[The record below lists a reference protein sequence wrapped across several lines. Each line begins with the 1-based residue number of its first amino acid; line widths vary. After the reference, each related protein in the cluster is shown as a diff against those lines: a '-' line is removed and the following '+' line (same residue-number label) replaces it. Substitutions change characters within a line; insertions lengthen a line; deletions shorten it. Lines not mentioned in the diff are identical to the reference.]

1 MKIRRYPVL
10 RLSHLEFVMKNPKS
24 TALIWTVCTLAAS
37 VAFACNVPVFRYA
50 LERWP
55 ADPYELVV
63 LHEGELTTKDLAQ
76 IKALKRADIR
86 SKTPANFNVRTIEV
100 SAAKDSV
107 LLEIW
112 KKRESGDEPLLV
124 TLYPRN
130 AQEVPDRV
138 VSVHPLSGQTVQRA
152 IDSPVRQQLV
162 KRLLSGDSAVWV
174 FVPCGDKAQD
184 QAALERLTVEMKK
197 NQQSLELPPQDE
209 LEEDELFQP
218 ENPIELRLGFSI
230 ITLDRNDPKESFFL
244 EMLMGSEPDLESLEE
259 PMAFPVIGRGRVL
272 YALVGKGIFRDTV
285 AMASRF
291 VVGPCSCQVKDQN
304 PGFDLLLAVDWDE
317 KLGGAAI
324 GEPAE
329 ETTKGPILIDIPTGK
344 KK

>member
-1 MKIRRYPVL
+1 
-10 RLSHLEFVMKNPKS
+10 MKNPKS
-24 TALIWTVCTLAAS
+24 TAFIWTFCIFAAS
-37 VAFACNVPVFRYA
+37 VALACNVPVFRYA

-63 LHEGELTTKDLAQ
+63 LHEGKLSAEEIASVDTLRQADL
-76 IKALKRADIR
+76 R
-86 SKTPANFNVRTIEV
+86 SDTPANFNVRTIEI
-100 SAAKDSV
+100 SDAKDS
-107 LLEIW
+107 LLQDIW
-112 KKRESGDEPLLV
+112 EKRESDNEPLLV

-138 VSVHPLSGQTVQRA
+138 VSVHPLSSKILQRSV
-152 IDSPVRQQLV
+152 DSPMRQQLA

-184 QAALERLTVEMKK
+184 EAALERLTVEVKK

-209 LEEDELFQP
+209 LEEDDLFQP

-230 ITLDRNDPKESFFL
+230 ITVDRKDPKEAFFL
-244 EMLMGSEPDLESLEE
+244 EMLMGSEPDLESLKE

-291 VVGPCSCQVKDQN
+291 VVGPCSCQVKEQN

-324 GEPAE
+324 SEPAK
-329 ETTKGPILIDIPTGK
+329 TPSKGPILIDIPTGK
-344 KK
+344 K

>member
-1 MKIRRYPVL
+1 
-10 RLSHLEFVMKNPKS
+10 MKNPKS
-24 TALIWTVCTLAAS
+24 TALVWTFCTLAAS
-37 VAFACNVPVFRYA
+37 VALACNVPVFRYA

-63 LHEGELTTKDLAQ
+63 LHEGKLSAEEIAEVDTLRQVDL
-76 IKALKRADIR
+76 R
-86 SKTPANFNVRTIEV
+86 SDTPANFNVRTIEI
-100 SAAKDSV
+100 SGAKDS
-107 LLEIW
+107 LLQDIW
-112 KKRESGDEPLLV
+112 KKRESGNGPLLV

-138 VSVHPLSGQTVQRA
+138 VSVHPLSSKIVQRSV
-152 IDSPVRQQLV
+152 DSPMRQQLA

-184 QAALERLTVEMKK
+184 EAALERLTVEVKN
-197 NQQSLELPPQDE
+197 NQQSLKLPPQDE
-209 LEEDELFQP
+209 LEEDDLFQP

-230 ITLDRNDPKESFFL
+230 ITVDRKDPKEAFFL

-291 VVGPCSCQVKDQN
+291 VVGPCSCQVKEQN

-324 GEPAE
+324 SEPAE
-329 ETTKGPILIDIPTGK
+329 TPRKGPILIDIPTGK
-344 KK
+344 K

>member
-1 MKIRRYPVL
+1 
-10 RLSHLEFVMKNPKS
+10 MKNPKS
-24 TALIWTVCTLAAS
+24 TAFIWTFCIFAAS
-37 VAFACNVPVFRYA
+37 VALACNVPVFRYA

-63 LHEGELTTKDLAQ
+63 LHEGKLSAEEIAAVDMLRQADL
-76 IKALKRADIR
+76 R
-86 SKTPANFNVRTIEV
+86 SDTPANFNVRTIEI
-100 SAAKDSV
+100 SDAKDS
-107 LLEIW
+107 LLQDIW
-112 KKRESGDEPLLV
+112 KERESDNEPLLV

-138 VSVHPLSGQTVQRA
+138 VSVHPLSSKILQRSV
-152 IDSPVRQQLV
+152 DSPMRQQLA

-174 FVPCGDKAQD
+174 FVPWGDKAQD
-184 QAALERLTVEMKK
+184 EAALERLTVEVKK

-209 LEEDELFQP
+209 LEEDDLFQP

-230 ITLDRNDPKESFFL
+230 ITVDRKDPKEAFFL
-244 EMLMGSEPDLESLEE
+244 EMLMGSEPDLESLKE

-291 VVGPCSCQVKDQN
+291 VVGPCSCQVKEQN

-324 GEPAE
+324 SEPAK
-329 ETTKGPILIDIPTGK
+329 TPSKGPILIDIPTGK
-344 KK
+344 K

>member
-1 MKIRRYPVL
+1 
-10 RLSHLEFVMKNPKS
+10 MKNIK
-24 TALIWTVCTLAAS
+24 TVVLAWTVCTLVAS
-37 VAFACNVPVFRYA
+37 VALACNVPVFRYA
-50 LERWP
+50 LERWS

-63 LHEGELTTKDLAQ
+63 LHEGALSAKDLARVNVL
-76 IKALKRADIR
+76 KNSDAL
-86 SKTPANFNVRTIEV
+86 SKTPANFNVRMIKISDV
-100 SAAKDSV
+100 KDKV
-107 LLEIW
+107 LQEIW
-112 KKRESGDEPLLV
+112 QKRSTGNEPLLV

-138 VSVHPLSGQTVQRA
+138 VSAHPLSGPTTQRV
-152 IDSPVRQQLV
+152 IDSPVRQQLI

-184 QAALERLTVEMKK
+184 DAALERLSVEVKK
-197 NQQSLELPPQDE
+197 NQQSLKLPPQDE
-209 LEEDELFQP
+209 LEEDDLFQP

-230 ITLDRNDPKESFFL
+230 ITLDRNDPNESFFL
-244 EMLMGSEPDLESLEE
+244 EMLMGSEPDLESLDE

-291 VVGPCSCQVKDQN
+291 VVGPCSCQVKEQN

-324 GEPAE
+324 SEPAKE
-329 ETTKGPILIDIPTGK
+329 PIKGPILIDIPTGK
-344 KK
+344 K

>member
-1 MKIRRYPVL
+1 
-10 RLSHLEFVMKNPKS
+10 MKNLKS
-24 TALIWTVCTLAAS
+24 TAFIWTFCIFAGS
-37 VAFACNVPVFRYA
+37 VALACNVPVFRYA

-63 LHEGELTTKDLAQ
+63 LHEGKLSAEEIAAIDKLRQADL
-76 IKALKRADIR
+76 R
-86 SKTPANFNVRTIEV
+86 SDTPANFNVRTIEI
-100 SAAKDSV
+100 SDAKDS
-107 LLEIW
+107 LLQDIW
-112 KKRESGDEPLLV
+112 KKRESDNEPLLV

-138 VSVHPLSGQTVQRA
+138 VSVHPLSSKILQRSV
-152 IDSPVRQQLV
+152 DSPMRQQLAN
-162 KRLLSGDSAVWV
+162 RLLSGDSAVWV

-184 QAALERLTVEMKK
+184 EAALERLTVEVKK

-209 LEEDELFQP
+209 LEEDDLFQP

-230 ITLDRNDPKESFFL
+230 ITVDRKDPKEAFFL
-244 EMLMGSEPDLESLEE
+244 EMLMGSEPDLESLKE

-291 VVGPCSCQVKDQN
+291 VVGPCSCQVKEQN

-324 GEPAE
+324 SEPAK
-329 ETTKGPILIDIPTGK
+329 TPSKGPILIDIPTGK
-344 KK
+344 K

>member
-1 MKIRRYPVL
+1 MK
-10 RLSHLEFVMKNPKS
+10 KQKS
-24 TALIWTVCTLAAS
+24 TALIWTFCTLAAS
-37 VAFACNVPVFRYA
+37 VALACNVPVFRYA

-63 LHEGELTTKDLAQ
+63 LHEGKLSAEEVAAVDMLRKTDL
-76 IKALKRADIR
+76 R
-86 SKTPANFNVRTIEV
+86 SDTPANFNVRTIEI
-100 SAAKDSV
+100 SASNDR
-107 LLEIW
+107 LLEDIW
-112 KKRESGDEPLLV
+112 KKREGDSGPLLV

-130 AQEVPDRV
+130 AQEVPDRI
-138 VSVHPLSGQTVQRA
+138 VSVHPLSSQIVQRSV
-152 IDSPVRQQLV
+152 DSPMRQQLA

-174 FVPCGDKAQD
+174 FVPCGDKDQD
-184 QAALERLTVEMKK
+184 EAALERLKLEVKK

-209 LEEDELFQP
+209 LEEDDLFQP

-230 ITLDRNDPKESFFL
+230 ITVDRKDPKETFFL

-272 YALVGKGIFRDTV
+272 YALVGKGIFRDTI

-291 VVGPCSCQVKDQN
+291 VVGPCSCQVKEQN

-324 GEPAE
+324 SEPV
-329 ETTKGPILIDIPTGK
+329 ETPSKGPILIDIPTGK
-344 KK
+344 K

>member
-1 MKIRRYPVL
+1 MK
-10 RLSHLEFVMKNPKS
+10 KQKS
-24 TALIWTVCTLAAS
+24 TALIWTFCTLAAS
-37 VAFACNVPVFRYA
+37 VALACNVPVFRYA

-63 LHEGELTTKDLAQ
+63 LHEGKLSAEEVAAVDMLRKTDL
-76 IKALKRADIR
+76 R
-86 SKTPANFNVRTIEV
+86 SDTPANFNVRTIEI
-100 SAAKDSV
+100 SASNDR
-107 LLEIW
+107 LLEDIW
-112 KKRESGDEPLLV
+112 KKREGDSGPLLV

-130 AQEVPDRV
+130 AQEVPDRI
-138 VSVHPLSGQTVQRA
+138 VSVHPLSSQIVQRSV
-152 IDSPVRQQLV
+152 DSPMRQQLS

-174 FVPCGDKAQD
+174 FVPCGDKDQD
-184 QAALERLTVEMKK
+184 EAALERLKLEVKK

-209 LEEDELFQP
+209 LEEDDLFQP

-230 ITLDRNDPKESFFL
+230 ITVDRKDPKETFFL

-272 YALVGKGIFRDTV
+272 YALVGKGIFRDTI

-291 VVGPCSCQVKDQN
+291 VVGPCSCQVKEQN

-324 GEPAE
+324 SEPV
-329 ETTKGPILIDIPTGK
+329 ETPSKGPILIDIPSGK
-344 KK
+344 K

>member
-1 MKIRRYPVL
+1 
-10 RLSHLEFVMKNPKS
+10 MKNPKS
-24 TALIWTVCTLAAS
+24 TALIWTLCTFAAS
-37 VAFACNVPVFRYA
+37 VALACNVPVFRYA

-63 LHEGELTTKDLAQ
+63 LHEGKL
-76 IKALKRADIR
+76 RAEDIAAVDTLRQADMR
-86 SKTPANFNVRTIEV
+86 SDTPANFNVRTIEI
-100 SAAKDSV
+100 SAAKDS
-107 LLEIW
+107 LLQDIW
-112 KKRESGDEPLLV
+112 KKRESGNRPLLV

-138 VSVHPLSGQTVQRA
+138 VSVHPLSSQIAQRSV
-152 IDSPVRQQLV
+152 DSPVRQKLA

-184 QAALERLTVEMKK
+184 EAALERLTVEVKK

-209 LEEDELFQP
+209 LEEDDLFQP

-230 ITLDRNDPKESFFL
+230 ITVDRKDPKEVFFL

-291 VVGPCSCQVKDQN
+291 VVGPCSCQVKEQN

-324 GEPAE
+324 SEPAE
-329 ETTKGPILIDIPTGK
+329 TPMKGPILIDIPTGK
-344 KK
+344 K

>member
-1 MKIRRYPVL
+1 
-10 RLSHLEFVMKNPKS
+10 MKNTK
-24 TALIWTVCTLAAS
+24 TAVLFLTVCTLAAS
-37 VAFACNVPVFRYA
+37 VAVACNVPVFRYA

-63 LHEGELTTKDLAQ
+63 LHEGALSAEDLAHVE
-76 IKALKRADIR
+76 ALKNADIDA
-86 SKTPANFNVRTIEV
+86 KTPANFNVRTIAIGETNDTV
-100 SAAKDSV
+100 LREAWQKHAA
-107 LLEIW
+107 
-112 KKRESGDEPLLV
+112 GDEPLLV

-130 AQEVPDRV
+130 AQEVPDRI
-138 VSVHPLSGQTVQRA
+138 VSVHPLSRKTAERV

-184 QAALERLTVEMKK
+184 EAALERLRVEVKK
-197 NQQSLELPPQDE
+197 NEQSLKLPPQEE
-209 LEEDELFQP
+209 LEEDDLFQP

-230 ITLDRNDPKESFFL
+230 ITLDRNDPSESLFL
-244 EMLMGSEPDLESLEE
+244 KMLMGSEPDLEALNE

-291 VVGPCSCQVKDQN
+291 VVGPCSCQVKEQN
-304 PGFDLLLAVDWDE
+304 PGFDLLLAVDWNE
-317 KLGGAAI
+317 KLGTAAVS
-324 GEPAE
+324 EPAKE
-329 ETTKGPILIDIPTGK
+329 RTDKPILIDIPSGK
-344 KK
+344 K

>member
-1 MKIRRYPVL
+1 MR
-10 RLSHLEFVMKNPKS
+10 NPK
-24 TALIWTVCTLAAS
+24 TAALISTVCTLAAS
-37 VAFACNVPVFRYA
+37 VAIACNVPVFRYA

-55 ADPYELVV
+55 ADPYELVI
-63 LHEGELTTKDLAQ
+63 LHEGELSQESLAQ
-76 IKALKRADIR
+76 IKELKNADSRA
-86 SKTPANFNVRTIEV
+86 KKPANFSVRTMEM
-100 SAAKDSV
+100 SAVQDR
-107 LLEIW
+107 LLRELW
-112 KKRESGDEPLLV
+112 KNRDTGDEPLLV

-138 VSVHPLSGQTVQRA
+138 VSVHPLSGNSVQA
-152 IDSPVRQQLV
+152 LIDSPVRQQLV

-184 QAALERLTVEMKK
+184 EAALERLSVEVKK
-197 NQQSLELPPQDE
+197 NQQTLKLPPQDE
-209 LEEDELFQP
+209 LEEDDLFQP

-244 EMLMGSEPDLESLEE
+244 EMLLGSEPDLESLDE

-304 PGFDLLLAVDWDE
+304 PGFDLLLAVDWDD

-324 GEPAE
+324 SEPSKEPSKA
-329 ETTKGPILIDIPTGK
+329 PILIDIPSGK
-344 KK
+344 K

>member
-1 MKIRRYPVL
+1 MK
-10 RLSHLEFVMKNPKS
+10 KQKS
-24 TALIWTVCTLAAS
+24 TALIWTFCTLAVS

-63 LHEGELTTKDLAQ
+63 LHEGKLSAEEVAAVDMLRKTDL
-76 IKALKRADIR
+76 R
-86 SKTPANFNVRTIEV
+86 SDTPANFNVRTIEI
-100 SAAKDSV
+100 SASNDR
-107 LLEIW
+107 LLEDIW
-112 KKRESGDEPLLV
+112 KKREGDSGPLLV

-130 AQEVPDRV
+130 AQEVPDRI
-138 VSVHPLSGQTVQRA
+138 VSVHPLSSQIVQRSV
-152 IDSPVRQQLV
+152 DSPMRQQLA

-174 FVPCGDKAQD
+174 FVPCGDKDQD
-184 QAALERLTVEMKK
+184 EAALERLKLEVKK

-209 LEEDELFQP
+209 LEEDDLFQP

-230 ITLDRNDPKESFFL
+230 ITVDRKDPKETFFL

-272 YALVGKGIFRDTV
+272 YALVGKGIFRDTI

-291 VVGPCSCQVKDQN
+291 VVGPCSCQVKEQN

-324 GEPAE
+324 SEPV
-329 ETTKGPILIDIPTGK
+329 ETPSKGPILIDIPTGK
-344 KK
+344 K

>member
-1 MKIRRYPVL
+1 M
-10 RLSHLEFVMKNPKS
+10 
-24 TALIWTVCTLAAS
+24 
-37 VAFACNVPVFRYA
+37 
-50 LERWP
+50 
-55 ADPYELVV
+55 
-63 LHEGELTTKDLAQ
+63 
-76 IKALKRADIR
+76 
-86 SKTPANFNVRTIEV
+86 RTIEI
-100 SAAKDSV
+100 SDAKDS
-107 LLEIW
+107 LLQDTW
-112 KKRESGDEPLLV
+112 KKRGSGNGPLLV

-138 VSVHPLSGQTVQRA
+138 VSVHPLSSKIVQRSV
-152 IDSPVRQQLV
+152 DSPMRQQLA

-184 QAALERLTVEMKK
+184 EAALERLTVEVKK

-209 LEEDELFQP
+209 LEEDDLFQP

-230 ITLDRNDPKESFFL
+230 ITVDRKDPKEAFFL

-291 VVGPCSCQVKDQN
+291 VVGPCSCQVKEQN

-324 GEPAE
+324 SEPAE
-329 ETTKGPILIDIPTGK
+329 TPNKGPVLIDIPTGK
-344 KK
+344 K

>member
-1 MKIRRYPVL
+1 
-10 RLSHLEFVMKNPKS
+10 MKNPK
-24 TALIWTVCTLAAS
+24 TATVFWIACTLAGS
-37 VAFACNVPVFRYA
+37 VAIACNVPVFRYA

-63 LHEGELTTKDLAQ
+63 LHDGELSPQHLVQ
-76 IKALKRADIR
+76 ITALKQADDR
-86 SKTPANFNVRTIEV
+86 SDKSANFNVRIIE
-100 SAAKDSV
+100 AKASKDRV
-107 LLEIW
+107 LLDVW
-112 KKRESGDEPLLV
+112 KNRGNSGEPLLV
-124 TLYPRN
+124 SLYPRN

-138 VSVHPLSGQTVQRA
+138 VSVHSLSDQSISRV
-152 IDSPVRQQLV
+152 IDSPVRQELV
-162 KRLLSGDSAVWV
+162 QRLLSGESAVWV

-184 QAALERLTVEMKK
+184 KAALERLKTEVKK
-197 NQQSLELPPQDE
+197 NQEMLELPPQDE

-218 ENPIELRLGFSI
+218 ENPIELRLGFSV
-230 ITLDRNDPKESFFL
+230 ITLDREDPNESFFL
-244 EMLMGSEPDLESLEE
+244 EMLLGSEPDLESLDE

-324 GEPAE
+324 SEPAKE
-329 ETTKGPILIDIPTGK
+329 QTKGPILIDIPTGK
-344 KK
+344 K

>member
-1 MKIRRYPVL
+1 
-10 RLSHLEFVMKNPKS
+10 MKNPKS
-24 TALIWTVCTLAAS
+24 TALICTFCTFAAS
-37 VAFACNVPVFRYA
+37 VALACNVPVFRYA

-63 LHEGELTTKDLAQ
+63 LHEGKLSAEEVAAVDTLRQTDL
-76 IKALKRADIR
+76 R
-86 SKTPANFNVRTIEV
+86 SDTSANFNVRMIEI
-100 SAAKDSV
+100 SAVKDS
-107 LLEIW
+107 LLEDIW
-112 KKRESGDEPLLV
+112 KTRKGGGGPLLV

-138 VSVHPLSGQTVQRA
+138 VSVHPLSSQVVQRSV
-152 IDSPVRQQLV
+152 DSPMRQQLA

-174 FVPCGDKAQD
+174 FIPCGDKARD
-184 QAALERLTVEMKK
+184 EAALERLTVEVKK

-209 LEEDELFQP
+209 LEEDDLFQP

-230 ITLDRNDPKESFFL
+230 ITVNRKDPKEAFFL

-291 VVGPCSCQVKDQN
+291 VVGPCSCQVKEQN

-324 GEPAE
+324 SEPVEAPR
-329 ETTKGPILIDIPTGK
+329 KGPILIDIPTGK
-344 KK
+344 K

>member
-1 MKIRRYPVL
+1 
-10 RLSHLEFVMKNPKS
+10 MKNSKFI
-24 TALIWTVCTLAAS
+24 ALIWTLCTLVAA
-37 VAFACNVPVFRYA
+37 VAVACNVPVFRYA

-63 LHEGELTTKDLAQ
+63 LYDGKLSAEDLVSVET
-76 IKALKRADIR
+76 LRKRDLR

-100 SAAKDSV
+100 GTAKDS
-107 LLEIW
+107 LFREIW
-112 KKRESGDEPLLV
+112 NEQNGGNGPLLV

-138 VSVHPLSGQTVQRA
+138 VSVHPLSSQVVQRS
-152 IDSPVRQQLV
+152 IDSPVRQQLA

-174 FVPCGDKAQD
+174 FVPCGDKVQD
-184 QAALERLTVEMKK
+184 EAALERLKIEVKK
-197 NQQSLELPPQDE
+197 NQDSLELPPQDE

-230 ITLDRNDPKESFFL
+230 VTVNRKDPQEAFFL
-244 EMLMGSEPDLESLEE
+244 EMLMGSEPDLESLDE

-291 VVGPCSCQVKDQN
+291 VVGPCSCQVKEQN

-324 GEPAE
+324 SEPPKVPS
-329 ETTKGPILIDIPTGK
+329 KGPILIDIPSGK
-344 KK
+344 K

>member
-1 MKIRRYPVL
+1 
-10 RLSHLEFVMKNPKS
+10 MKNPKS
-24 TALIWTVCTLAAS
+24 TAVIWTFCTLVAS
-37 VAFACNVPVFRYA
+37 IAYACNVPVFRYA
-50 LERWP
+50 IERWP

-63 LHEGELTTKDLAQ
+63 LHDDKLSAEDIAAVETLRKADLG
-76 IKALKRADIR
+76 AD
-86 SKTPANFNVRTIEV
+86 TPANFNVRTIEV
-100 SAAKDSV
+100 DEVKDR
-107 LLEIW
+107 LLQDLW
-112 KKRESGDEPLLV
+112 NNRDQGNGPLLV

-138 VSVHPLSGQTVQRA
+138 VSVHPLSRKVVQRS
-152 IDSPVRQQLV
+152 IDSPMRQQLA

-184 QAALERLTVEMKK
+184 EAALERLTVEVKK

-209 LEEDELFQP
+209 LEEDDLFQP

-230 ITLDRNDPKESFFL
+230 MTLDRNDPKEAFFL

-291 VVGPCSCQVKDQN
+291 VVGPCSCQVKEQN

-324 GEPAE
+324 S
-329 ETTKGPILIDIPTGK
+329 ETPEKPTKGPILIDIPTGK
-344 KK
+344 K

>member
-1 MKIRRYPVL
+1 
-10 RLSHLEFVMKNPKS
+10 MKNQKS
-24 TALIWTVCTLAAS
+24 TALIWTFCTLAAS
-37 VAFACNVPVFRYA
+37 VALACNVPVFRYA

-63 LHEGELTTKDLAQ
+63 LHEGKLSAEEVTLVDTLRQADL
-76 IKALKRADIR
+76 R
-86 SKTPANFNVRTIEV
+86 SATPANFNVRMIEI
-100 SAAKDSV
+100 SAAKDS
-107 LLEIW
+107 LLQDIW
-112 KKRESGDEPLLV
+112 KKRESGSEPLLV

-138 VSVHPLSGQTVQRA
+138 VSVHPLSSQIVQRSV
-152 IDSPVRQQLV
+152 DSPMRQQLA

-184 QAALERLTVEMKK
+184 KAALERLTVEVKK

-209 LEEDELFQP
+209 LEEDDLFQP

-230 ITLDRNDPKESFFL
+230 ITVDRKDPKEAFFL

-291 VVGPCSCQVKDQN
+291 VVGPCSCQVKEQN

-324 GEPAE
+324 SEPAE
-329 ETTKGPILIDIPTGK
+329 TPSKGPILIDIPTGK
-344 KK
+344 K

>member
-1 MKIRRYPVL
+1 MK
-10 RLSHLEFVMKNPKS
+10 KQKS
-24 TALIWTVCTLAAS
+24 TALIWTFCTLAAS
-37 VAFACNVPVFRYA
+37 VALACNVPVFRYA

-63 LHEGELTTKDLAQ
+63 LHEGKLSAEEVAAVDMLRKTDL
-76 IKALKRADIR
+76 R
-86 SKTPANFNVRTIEV
+86 SDTPANFNVRTIEI
-100 SAAKDSV
+100 SASNDR
-107 LLEIW
+107 LLEDIW
-112 KKRESGDEPLLV
+112 KKREGDSGPLLV

-130 AQEVPDRV
+130 AQEVPDRI
-138 VSVHPLSGQTVQRA
+138 VSVHPLSSQIVQRSV
-152 IDSPVRQQLV
+152 DSPMRQQLS

-174 FVPCGDKAQD
+174 FVPCGDKDQD
-184 QAALERLTVEMKK
+184 EAALERLKLEVKK

-209 LEEDELFQP
+209 LEEDDLFQP

-230 ITLDRNDPKESFFL
+230 ITVDRKDPKETFFL

-272 YALVGKGIFRDTV
+272 YALVGKGIFRDTI

-291 VVGPCSCQVKDQN
+291 VVGPCSCQVKEQN

-324 GEPAE
+324 SEPV
-329 ETTKGPILIDIPTGK
+329 ETPSKGPILIDIPTGK
-344 KK
+344 K

>member
-1 MKIRRYPVL
+1 
-10 RLSHLEFVMKNPKS
+10 MKNPKI
-24 TALIWTVCTLAAS
+24 AVVFWIACTLAGS
-37 VAFACNVPVFRYA
+37 VAIACNVPVFRYA

-55 ADPYELVV
+55 ADTYELVV
-63 LHEGELTTKDLAQ
+63 LHDGKLSAEHMAQ
-76 IKALKRADIR
+76 VTALKEAGYA
-86 SKTPANFNVRTIEV
+86 SEQPANGNVRTIDI
-100 SAAKDSV
+100 SAANDR
-107 LLEIW
+107 LLLDVW
-112 KKRESGDEPLLV
+112 KNREGGNEPMLV

-130 AQEVPDRV
+130 SQEVPDRV
-138 VSVHPLSGQTVQRA
+138 VSAHPLNDQNITRL

-162 KRLLSGDSAVWV
+162 KRLLSGESAVWV

-184 QAALERLTVEMKK
+184 EAALKRLKIEVKK
-197 NQQSLELPPQDE
+197 NQETLELPPQDE

-218 ENPIELRLGFSI
+218 ENPIELRLGFSV
-230 ITLDRNDPKESFFL
+230 ITLDRQDPNESFFL
-244 EMLMGSEPDLESLEE
+244 EMLMGSEPDLESLDE

-272 YALVGKGIFRDTV
+272 YALVGKGIFRDTI

-324 GEPAE
+324 SEPANE
-329 ETTKGPILIDIPTGK
+329 PTKGPILIDIPAGK
-344 KK
+344 K

>member
-1 MKIRRYPVL
+1 
-10 RLSHLEFVMKNPKS
+10 MKNPKS
-24 TALIWTVCTLAAS
+24 TAFIGTFCIFAAS
-37 VAFACNVPVFRYA
+37 VALACNVPVFRYA

-63 LHEGELTTKDLAQ
+63 LHEGKLSAEEIAAVDTLRQADL
-76 IKALKRADIR
+76 R
-86 SKTPANFNVRTIEV
+86 SDTPANFNVRTIEI
-100 SAAKDSV
+100 SDAKDS
-107 LLEIW
+107 LLQDIW
-112 KKRESGDEPLLV
+112 KKRESDNEPLLV

-138 VSVHPLSGQTVQRA
+138 VSVHPLSSKILQRSV
-152 IDSPVRQQLV
+152 DSPMRQQLA

-184 QAALERLTVEMKK
+184 EAALERLTVEVKK

-209 LEEDELFQP
+209 LEEDDLFQP

-230 ITLDRNDPKESFFL
+230 ITVDRKDPKEAFFL
-244 EMLMGSEPDLESLEE
+244 EMLMGSEPDLESLKE

-324 GEPAE
+324 SEPAK
-329 ETTKGPILIDIPTGK
+329 TPSKGPILIDIPTGK
-344 KK
+344 K